1 MVPRQLL
8 CVMTSPKFLVASV
21 CNRPDVINCQ
31 FRLFNA
37 ALLGP
42 VHFLSPDQQSGI
54 YCLIIRAI
62 QLLTANNLGRT
73 WRYICSPD
81 IRNVSA
87 LEVLCNY
94 ALQIARCR
102 FFDCACL
109 CFQFVLSPVH
119 TTRVH
124 GPRSWAMFLTPV
136 NMGHEHSACPHCPC
150 SWAVNMGSVYW
161 DLGLFL
167 CFCVFSFDWHEFD
180 CRYSCSWLAEKAHL
194 QNDVI
199 CLLGC

>member
-54 YCLIIRAI
+54 HCLIIRAI

-109 CFQFVLSPVH
+109 CFQFVCLKPG
-119 TTRVH
+119 TYY
-124 GPRSWAMFLTPV
+124 
-136 NMGHEHSACPHCPC
+136 PC
-150 SWAVNMGSVYW
+150 SWPAFMGN
-161 DLGLFL
+161 
-167 CFCVFSFDWHEFD
+167 VFDTREHGPWT
-180 CRYSCSWLAEKAHL
+180 
-194 QNDVI
+194 Q
-199 CLLGC
+199 CLSTLPVFMGREHG